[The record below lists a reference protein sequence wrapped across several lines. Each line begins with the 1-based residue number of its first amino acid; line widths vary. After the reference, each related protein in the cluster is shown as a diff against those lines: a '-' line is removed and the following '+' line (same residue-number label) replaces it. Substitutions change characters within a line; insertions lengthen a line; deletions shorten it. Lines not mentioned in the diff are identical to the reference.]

1 MVLIRRHY
9 PWGNVVGLW
18 EVSFM
23 KGSKR
28 DRWFKDG
35 LKVSRRWYKK
45 LWNRRVRHSRFSKDG
60 GYYKRLAG
68 ESMWDG
74 VL

>member
-1 MVLIRRHY
+1 
-9 PWGNVVGLW
+9 
-18 EVSFM
+18 M